1 MNLET
6 IIFEMIPAAMLERVV
21 FDQGVLDA
29 RQRIELFKA
38 SGLSAKEIARK
49 TVEAYGP
56 QSPRL
61 AYGLY
66 DQISQSNWEAAKLLA
81 EHIPGLKE
89 DAHHNHQ
96 ASLVGRIPTIPL
108 SELNEFL
115 TSTKS
120 RVCLIVS
127 RNGAGPATSGTGFL
141 VGPDLVLTCRHVLK
155 TFPDGCD
162 IHADDRRIELYFDF
176 HQGDPVQN
184 VGPNLPLARKVGL
197 DKSWLVASGAA
208 TEPDGML
215 GPLTAEDIARI
226 SGSLDFVLLRLEE
239 PLGLQPIDRGGG
251 RRRGWIPLPPDG
263 VPRKLFDE
271 DWIIIPQHPFGFPQ
285 RIDVGRFR
293 ERDQTKT
300 RIWYSTNTAKGTSGA
315 PCFNQ
320 SFHLVGVHNAYVG
333 PEANPVAN
341 QAIQFDLIM
350 AHIKDRVSERIGAAT
365 DAGIP
370 TLRWSTSRPN
380 ERPRVI
386 LGRQKLLEW
395 LRDSARVT
403 PRNLAERVYAA
414 QAKKARAGCS
424 FSGEVLD
431 AATRD
436 SKTPRAVYGEHGQQ
450 LPAAPEDFLISLLR
464 ELGIDRKQWDI
475 EGSRM
480 PQRPTAVA
488 EGRTLPSLNS
498 EVDKLDRWLSD
509 SLPKWLDE
517 VITKHVEK
525 EIDIRPA
532 VKDAV
537 EGFKKLGAP
546 PPLELVAQAESP
558 HPIYVRPNAW
568 DCAYVVIDDLRP
580 SAYLGSAARIELK
593 GEVYRLIAAL
603 VNGKSERLM
612 TRGLKRLRWML
623 LGCLPDFIAAD
634 EGDGNGATTEVLD
647 PDAIGAND
655 VLAVFDRISQSHLRT
670 DPDYKAMASAVAR
683 FLLKSAASQVNSV
696 ETLLVR
702 LQIVTS
708 EFAAT
713 LLEESGKLGNK

>member
-21 FDQGVLDA
+21 FDQGILDS

-38 SGLSAKEIARK
+38 SGLSAREIARK

-66 DQISQSNWEAAKLLA
+66 DQISQNNWEAARLLA
-81 EHIPGLKE
+81 VHIPGLKE

-96 ASLVGRIPTIPL
+96 ASLVGRIPTLQL

-127 RNGAGPATSGTGFL
+127 RNGAGPATCGTGFL
-141 VGPDLVLTCRHVLK
+141 VAPDLVLTCRHVLK
-155 TFPDGCD
+155 SFPDGCD

-197 DKSWLVASGAA
+197 AKSWLVASGDA
-208 TEPDGML
+208 TDPDGMIK
-215 GPLTAEDIARI
+215 LTPDDITRI
-226 SGSLDFVLLRLEE
+226 SRSLDFVLLQLEE
-239 PLGLQPIDRGGG
+239 PIGLQPIDRGGG
-251 RRRGWIPLPPDG
+251 RRRGWIALPPDD
-263 VPRKLFDE
+263 VPRSLFND

-285 RIDVGRFR
+285 RIDLGRFK
-293 ERDQTKT
+293 ERDPTQT
-300 RIWYSTNTAKGTSGA
+300 RIWYNANTAEGTSGA

-320 SFHLVGVHNAYVG
+320 SFKLVGVHNAYVG
-333 PEANPVAN
+333 PKAKPIAN

-350 AHIKDRVSERIGAAT
+350 AHIKGRINERIEAAKDT
-365 DAGIP
+365 ETL

-380 ERPRVI
+380 EKPRVI
-386 LGRQKLLEW
+386 LGRQPLLEW
-395 LRDSARVT
+395 LRNSARAA
-403 PRNLAERVYAA
+403 PRNLVERVYVA

-436 SKTPRAVYGEHGQQ
+436 SKTPRAVYGERGQQ

-480 PQRPTAVA
+480 PQRPTAVSD
-488 EGRTLPSLNS
+488 GRKLPSLNS

-509 SLPKWLDE
+509 SLPTWLDE
-517 VITKHVEK
+517 VIIKHVEK

-537 EGFKKLGAP
+537 EAFKKLGAP
-546 PPLELVAQAESP
+546 PPPELVAQAESP
-558 HPIYVRPNAW
+558 QPIYVLPNAW
-568 DCAYVVIDDLRP
+568 DYAYVVIDDLRP
-580 SAYLGSAARIELK
+580 SGYQGNAARIELK
-593 GEVYRLIAAL
+593 GEVYSLIAAL
-603 VNGKSERLM
+603 VKGKSESLM
-612 TRGLKRLRWML
+612 PRGLKRLRWMF
-623 LGCLPDFIAAD
+623 LGYLPDFIAAD
-634 EGDGNGATTEVLD
+634 EADGNGAKTEVLD

-655 VLAVFDRISQSHLRT
+655 VLAVFDRIAQSHLRT
-670 DPDYKAMASAVAR
+670 DPRSAAMARTAAR
-683 FLLKSAASQVNSV
+683 FLVMSAASQANSV
-696 ETLLVR
+696 DTPLAR
-702 LQIVTS
+702 LQVVTS
-708 EFAAT
+708 EFIVT
-713 LLEESGKLGNK
+713 YLEESGTLGN